1 MEEVIER
8 RLELQKVKK
17 ELQRHRGK
25 GKKAEKTMVKGEN
38 RKMREKL
45 ERIIAARIK
54 KEEDIEEN
62 ESQMKELL
70 K

>member
-1 MEEVIER
+1 
-8 RLELQKVKK
+8 
-17 ELQRHRGK
+17 
-25 GKKAEKTMVKGEN
+25 MVKGEN

-62 ESQMKELL
+62 ES
-70 K
+70 